1 MKTREMKKY
10 LKANGFEILR
20 TSGKHNIYYNEKLNR
35 KLTTSK
41 TSSDPMYFKQVM
53 RDVERILGTR

>member
-1 MKTREMKKY
+1 MKKY
-10 LKANGFEILR
+10 LKSNGFEILR